1 MAKFYG
7 KIGFI
12 VTEETSKGVFVE
24 KAKERPYTGD
34 FIRMSSRWENSE
46 HLNDNLTLGNRIS
59 FVADPFAFE
68 HFSAIKYVVFGGAK
82 WEVSSVE
89 VSFPRLTLS
98 IGGVYNGYDE
108 VADSDCPGSCGC

>member
-7 KIGFI
+7 KVGFI
-12 VTEETSKGVFVE
+12 IPEETNPGVFVE

-34 FIRMSSRWENSE
+34 FLRMSSRWDNSE
-46 HLNDNLTLGNRIS
+46 NLNDNLSLGNRVS

-68 HFSAIKYVVFGGAK
+68 HFSAIKYVKFGGAK

-89 VSFPRLTLS
+89 VSFPRLILS

-108 VADSDCPGSCGC
+108 DGDSDCPGSCGC